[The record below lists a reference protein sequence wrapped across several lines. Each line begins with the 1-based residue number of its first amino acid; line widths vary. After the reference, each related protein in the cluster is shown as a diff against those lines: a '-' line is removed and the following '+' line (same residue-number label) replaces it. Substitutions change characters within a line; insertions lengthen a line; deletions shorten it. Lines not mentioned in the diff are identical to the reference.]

1 MAVKHIVLFQFKAD
15 ARPEAVQ
22 DVCASMVA
30 LKDKCLH
37 PVSKAPYIKS
47 MSGGKDNS
55 PENLQ
60 DGIQYAFIAEF
71 ESLEDRDY
79 YVANDPAHQSF
90 VKSAGQIIEKA
101 IVVDYTIG
109 AF

>member
-15 ARPEAVQ
+15 APPEAVQ
-22 DVCASMVA
+22 DVCTSMVA
-30 LKDKCLH
+30 LKDECLH
-37 PVSKAPYIKS
+37 PASQTPYIKS

-60 DGIQYAFIAEF
+60 NGIQYAFVAEF
-71 ESLEDRDY
+71 ESLEDRNY
-79 YVANDPAHQSF
+79 YVAEDPVHQSF
-90 VKSAGQIIEKA
+90 VKRAGQIIEKA

>member
-1 MAVKHIVLFQFKAD
+1 MTIKHIVLFQFKAD
-15 ARPEAVQ
+15 ASPEAIQ
-22 DVCASMVA
+22 EVCSSMVA

-37 PVSKAPYIKS
+37 PESQAPYIKS

-60 DGIQYAFIAEF
+60 R
-71 ESLEDRDY
+71 SEDRDY
-79 YVANDPAHQSF
+79 YVAKDPAHQLF
-90 VKSAGQIIEKA
+90 VKTAGQIIEKA

-109 AF
+109 VF

>member
-1 MAVKHIVLFQFKAD
+1 MTVKHIVLFQFKAD
-15 ARPEAVQ
+15 ARPEAIQ
-22 DVCASMVA
+22 EVCSNMVA
-30 LKDKCLH
+30 LKDNCLH
-37 PVSKAPYIKS
+37 PASQMPYIKS

-60 DGIQYAFIAEF
+60 NGIQYAFVAEF

-79 YVANDPAHQSF
+79 YVAKDPTHQSF
-90 VKSAGQIIEKA
+90 VKNAGQIIEKA

>member
-1 MAVKHIVLFQFKAD
+1 MTIKHIVLFQFKAD
-15 ARPEAVQ
+15 ASPEAIQ
-22 DVCASMVA
+22 EVCSSMVA

-37 PVSKAPYIKS
+37 PESQAPYIKS

-60 DGIQYAFIAEF
+60 NGIQYAFVAEF
-71 ESLEDRDY
+71 ERSEDRDY
-79 YVANDPAHQSF
+79 YVAKDPAHQLF
-90 VKSAGQIIEKA
+90 VKTAGQIIEKA

-109 AF
+109 VF